1 MRAEAVPATPV
12 TMVAVSTAPMSGFFN
27 LMMELPL
34 FGEEISENFLDFLAL
49 RDPQAIQ
56 KVFERSIG
64 GKQ

>member
-1 MRAEAVPATPV
+1 M
-12 TMVAVSTAPMSGFFN
+12 STAPMSGFFN

-34 FGEEISENFLDFLAL
+34 FVEEISENFLDLRAL

-56 KVFERSIG
+56 KVFERPID